1 MVVNAY
7 NGNSKVKTAE
17 MIIVKISP
25 ELIKRSPLLFG
36 EENIIKALILQHR
49 VTSSE
54 EGAGGFNVSGG
65 NADHKKVI
73 LVLYKIPP
81 ICLRYRPSNLDQQN
95 L

>member
-1 MVVNAY
+1 MDEVVVNAY

-17 MIIVKISP
+17 MNIVKINP

-36 EENIIKALILQHR
+36 KENIIKALILQYR
-49 VTSSE
+49 VTSNG
-54 EGAGGFNVSGG
+54 EGAGGFNVRGG

-81 ICLRYRPSNLDQQN
+81 PSA
-95 L
+95 